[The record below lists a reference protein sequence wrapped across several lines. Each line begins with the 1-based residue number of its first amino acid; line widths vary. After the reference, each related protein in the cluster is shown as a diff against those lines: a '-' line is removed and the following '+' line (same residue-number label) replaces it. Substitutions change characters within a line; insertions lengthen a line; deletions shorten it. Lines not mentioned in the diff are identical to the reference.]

1 VAGSGVTNITIA
13 RYALGIAGLIVVCGS
28 LGLAAVAVRRRWL
41 GELTGAVARLA
52 EIVIGLALLIAL
64 LELLGT
70 VGLFS
75 FAPIV
80 IGALIVGLAG
90 IRAGEGAAVPRAR
103 VGRAQDGGRVHQPV
117 ATAIALMGAAA
128 VIAEWAAP
136 GLQSYDTGI
145 RTFDSLW
152 YHLPWAASFAQ
163 TGRIT
168 SLRFTDVE
176 YLTPFYPATSELI
189 HGLGIVLL
197 GRDTLSPGLNL
208 VWLSLALLAGWCI
221 GRARGVGPGSLL
233 GTALAMGTPMVYFS
247 QAGSAAN
254 DVVGIFFL
262 LAAVALVLAA
272 GDGPAGIVLAAIAA
286 GLAAAVKL
294 SMLAPALALTVGVIW
309 ISPSGRRVATAVTWL
324 VPAFLA
330 GGFWYVRNLI
340 AVGNPLPWVNLPG
353 LATPAPPLQQHTG
366 YSIAHYLTDGH
377 FYGAFV
383 KPGLASGLGPWWPV
397 VVGAAVIGPLLCL
410 LPAPTPEVAGARGD
424 RTVRMLGLVALAS
437 LAAYIITPESAAG
450 PAGDPTGFAF
460 NLRYSAPALTLALA
474 IFPLAPVLR
483 GARASAATL
492 GALAIVIAITLAE
505 ARLWPAAYLP
515 GAILIGA
522 LALGAVA
529 LLAMRSGARRGR
541 GRRVSAAF
549 ALGVAAALVL
559 AGAAAGYVGQRHYL
573 RGRFVFGPGVSHLSP
588 VWALFRG
595 IHDARVGIVGTY
607 GGFFSY
613 PLDGLD
619 DSNRVQYVGQRGAH
633 GSFTPITNC
642 RSWREAVNAGGFDY
656 LVTTPARDPWRPSAL
671 EFSPEGAW
679 TATDPAAHLL
689 YSSHALGQRISV
701 FKLTGPL
708 DPDSC
713 PA

>member
-1 VAGSGVTNITIA
+1 VAGAGVINTSIA

-28 LGLAAVAVRRRWL
+28 LGAAAVALRRRWL
-41 GELTGAVARLA
+41 PELSGAIARLA

-64 LELLGT
+64 LELLGA

-80 IGALIVGLAG
+80 IGALIVGLVALW
-90 IRAGEGAAVPRAR
+90 AGEGAAVQRAR
-103 VGRAQDGGRVHQPV
+103 VARAYDGPGFHRPV
-117 ATAIALMGAAA
+117 ATAIALAAAGA

-136 GLQSYDTGI
+136 SLQSYDTGI

-163 TGRIT
+163 TGQIT

-197 GRDTLSPGLNL
+197 GRDTVSPGLNL
-208 VWLSLALLAGWCI
+208 VWLSVSLLAGWCV

-233 GTALAMGTPMVYFS
+233 GVALALGTPMVYFS

-272 GDGPAGIVLAAIAA
+272 GEGPAGIVLAAIAT
-286 GLAAAVKL
+286 GLAASVKL

-309 ISPSGRRVATAVTWL
+309 ISPSPRRFATAVLWL
-324 VPAFLA
+324 VPAFVA

-340 AVGNPLPWVNLPG
+340 AVGNPLPWINLPG
-353 LATPAPPLQQHTG
+353 LATPAPPLQQDTG

-383 KPGLASGLGPWWPV
+383 RPGLDSGLGTWWPV
-397 VVGAAVIGPLLCL
+397 LLAAAVIGPLLCL
-410 LPAPTPEVAGARGD
+410 LPAPTPEAVGARGD

-437 LAAYIITPESAAG
+437 LAAYVITPESAAG

-483 GARASAATL
+483 GARASAAVV
-492 GALAIVIAITLAE
+492 GGLAIVTAVTLTE
-505 ARLWPAAYLP
+505 ARLWPGPYVP
-515 GAILIGA
+515 GAIAIGA
-522 LALGAVA
+522 LVIGAVA
-529 LLAMRSGARRGR
+529 LLLLRPRGLR
-541 GRRVSAAF
+541 RRVSAAF
-549 ALGVAAALVL
+549 ALGAAAVLLL

-588 VWALFRG
+588 VWGLFRG
-595 IHDARVGIVGTY
+595 IHNARVGIVGTY

-619 DSNRVQYVGQRGAH
+619 DSNRVQYVGHHGPH
-633 GSFTPITNC
+633 GSFTPITSC
-642 RSWREAVNAGGFDY
+642 REWREAVNAGGFDY
-656 LVTTPARDPWRPSAL
+656 LVTTPARDPWRPNAL
-671 EFSPEGAW
+671 EFSPEGDW
-679 TATDPAAHLL
+679 TATDPAAHLV

-701 FKLTGPL
+701 FKLAGPL
-708 DPDSC
+708 DPDTC